1 MRLKI
6 WAKKKKSEGE
16 NEGNRMSRVMGVFAS
31 PSYNTP
37 FSGTK
42 EDEHQART
50 LLLGIEP
57 QQSLVENLKFF
68 IKRISKHT

>member
-1 MRLKI
+1 
-6 WAKKKKSEGE
+6 
-16 NEGNRMSRVMGVFAS
+16 MSRVMGVFAS